1 MNDVSRTPAEIIAQR
16 GFSTIISVTAGA
28 GAGVVPPPPAKKDE
42 DDHRYYHCYLEWNGL
57 NCHPVEKFNAESA
70 KDNSLLMSVPKF
82 YPFALD
88 KHYISWNF
96 RPKCNII
103 ESDQK

>member
-16 GFSTIISVTAGA
+16 GFSIIHNSINGENSCPNPVK
-28 GAGVVPPPPAKKDE
+28 PE

-57 NCHPVEKFNAESA
+57 NCHPVEKVDTPSVKE
-70 KDNSLLMSVPKF
+70 NSLLMFIPKY
-82 YPFALD
+82 YPVAID

-103 ESDQK
+103 KSEEK